1 LEQIALYAKD
11 DRVYVDES
19 GIDSYIHRSF
29 GWATRGALIYGEISG
44 KRYAR
49 ESFVAAKCGSQILAP
64 LCFQGTC
71 NTALFDMWIETFL
84 VPALKPG
91 QVVILD
97 NATFHKSE
105 KTRRHIENAGC
116 TLLFLPPYSPDLN
129 PIEKFWA
136 WFKAKIRNLIHN
148 FSTLAQAVTGHAIF
162 PLYGH

>member
-1 LEQIALYAKD
+1 MGFGITLYEKK

-19 GIDSYIHRSF
+19 GIDSYIHRPF
-29 GWATRGALIYGEISG
+29 GWAEVGTLIYGEVSG

-71 NTALFDMWIETFL
+71 NTALFDMWVETFL

-91 QVVILD
+91 QVVVLD

-105 KTRRHIENAGC
+105 KTRRSIENAGC

-136 WFKAKIRNLIHN
+136 WFKAKIRNLIKF
-148 FSTLAQAVTGHAIF
+148 FSTLAEAINHVF
-162 PLYGH
+162 SL

>member
-1 LEQIALYAKD
+1 MEQIALYEKK

-19 GIDSYIHRSF
+19 GIDSYIHRPF
-29 GWATRGALIYGEISG
+29 GWAEIGKLIYGEVSG

-71 NTALFDMWIETFL
+71 NTALFDMWIETLL

-91 QVVILD
+91 QVVVLD

-105 KTRRHIENAGC
+105 KTRKLIENAGC

-136 WFKAKIRNLIHN
+136 WFKAKIRNLIKN
-148 FSTLAQAVTGHAIF
+148 FPTLAEAIDHVF
-162 PLYGH
+162 SL

>member
-1 LEQIALYAKD
+1 MKGTLVQ
-11 DRVYVDES
+11 
-19 GIDSYIHRSF
+19 
-29 GWATRGALIYGEISG
+29 GEISG

-64 LCFQGTC
+64 FCFQGTC
-71 NTALFDMWIETFL
+71 NTALFDMWIEVSL
-84 VPALKPG
+84 VPVLKPG

-105 KTRRHIENAGC
+105 KTRRLIESAGC

-136 WFKAKIRNLIHN
+136 WFKAKIRNLIKN
-148 FSTLAQAVTGHAIF
+148 FPNLSQAIDHVF
-162 PLYGH
+162 SL